1 MVGVNGIVNVPE
13 PSNVR
18 KAEAPAPRQD
28 VAAANK
34 NADGIAISR
43 EAQAAAEAVQAARQD
58 SPGAEVR
65 AERIAEA
72 KHNLE
77 QGTHRVQEVVKL
89 VAARMAKQIV
99 L

>member
-18 KAEAPAPRQD
+18 KAEAQAPRRD
-28 VAAANK
+28 VTAANK
-34 NADGIAISR
+34 SADGFAISR
-43 EAQAAAEAVQAARQD
+43 EAQAAAEAAQAMRLE

-65 AERIAEA
+65 AERVAEA

-89 VAARMAKQIV
+89 VAARMAKQLV

>member
-18 KAEAPAPRQD
+18 KAEAAVPRKD
-28 VAAANK
+28 AATANK
-34 NADGIAISR
+34 AADGIAISR
-43 EAQAAAEAVQAARQD
+43 EGQAAAEAVQAMRQD
-58 SPGAEVR
+58 SLGAEVR

-72 KHNLE
+72 KRNLE

-89 VAARMAKQIV
+89 VAARMAKQLV